1 MAVLSDRDIRR
12 RLRVSKPGVF
22 VTHEGYPRDLGIS
35 PCEDHQIQPAS
46 IDLTLADEWR
56 VYPRAEVRTPIFERY
71 ELPSFRPNP
80 IDMDHAKD
88 VETTKIIAAEYSLQP
103 HELILCSTMEYVDI
117 PHDIQAQVHG
127 KSSLGRLGLLVHITA
142 GFIDPGFKGK
152 ITLEMYNLN
161 NRPLILRA
169 GKPICQLGMTRLSC
183 AAEFPYGHPK
193 LNSKYQDQRE
203 VTGSRYTGT

>member
-12 RLRVSKPGVF
+12 RLREHKPGVF
-22 VTHEGYPRDLGIS
+22 VTHKGYPRDLGIS

-46 IDLTLADEWR
+46 IDLTLANEWR
-56 VYPRAEVRTPIFERY
+56 IYPTSGGW
-71 ELPSFRPNP
+71 LPPVVIP
-80 IDMDHAKD
+80 IDMDDAKD
-88 VETTKIIAAEYSLQP
+88 VETTKIIADEYLLKP
-103 HELILCSTMEYVDI
+103 HELILCSTVEYVDI

-161 NRPLILRA
+161 NRPILLRA

-183 AAEFPYGHPK
+183 AAEFQYGHPK

>member
-12 RLRVSKPGVF
+12 RLSVRTPGVC
-22 VTHEGYPRDLGIS
+22 VTYEGYPRDLGID

-46 IDLTLADEWR
+46 IDLTLSNEWR
-56 VYPRAEVRTPIFERY
+56 IYPPLLEGRTPIFERY
-71 ELPSFRPNP
+71 DFPVTPSQA

-88 VETTKIIAAEYSLQP
+88 VETTKIVAEEYLLKP
-103 HELILCSTMEYVDI
+103 HELILCSTVEYVDI

-161 NRPLILRA
+161 NRPILLRA

-183 AAEFPYGHPK
+183 PAEFPYGHPK

-203 VTGSRYTGT
+203 VTGSRYDG